1 MSDIDDEAVREAIAH
16 ASVDRVMVHTVELH
30 HSTFSEPARLV
41 VSHGEILSEEPLIFG
56 HRFRLEANAP
66 ADAGE
71 LVTFIAAQIELS
83 MPGQQENRLPEL
95 VFAIDAVSGR
105 IAKLLRLA
113 ARQEQPEEIRIIY
126 RRYFHDD
133 PDTVIHKIDNLF
145 LAQPV
150 ADLYRVEGRA
160 SPLDA
165 TKIPFTTRKYNA
177 TDNPSL
183 TR

>member
-1 MSDIDDEAVREAIAH
+1 MNDIDDEAVREAIAH
-16 ASVDRVMVHTVELH
+16 ASVDRVMVRTVELH

-71 LVTFIAAQIELS
+71 LVTFIAAQIELP

-105 IAKLLRLA
+105 IAKLPRLA
-113 ARQEQPEEIRIIY
+113 TGLFKRDKVSKHFFFAYALAHFPLIY
-126 RRYFHDD
+126 REFSYRGFLFH
-133 PDTVIHKIDNLF
+133 
-145 LAQPV
+145 AQE
-150 ADLYRVEGRA
+150 DQ
-160 SPLDA
+160 
-165 TKIPFTTRKYNA
+165 
-177 TDNPSL
+177 
-183 TR
+183 